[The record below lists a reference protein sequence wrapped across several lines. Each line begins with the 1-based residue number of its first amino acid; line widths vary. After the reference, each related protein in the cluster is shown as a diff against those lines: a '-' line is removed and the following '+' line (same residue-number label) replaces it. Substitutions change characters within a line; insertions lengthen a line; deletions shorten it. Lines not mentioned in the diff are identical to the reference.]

1 MPPCRYEDGDEEE
14 VELHE
19 LERILVPAG
28 DGFSKG
34 AGGKSSGTAAK
45 GGGSKR
51 NDTAA
56 TGGGRA
62 QRGGKP
68 AGKGEGRK
76 RKKAA
81 ESPAPSGGAEQP
93 AEEEEDAEQAAAAV
107 QHAMQQDGEEQQ
119 QATEPLLKEEQE
131 GEAELH
137 AWLGN
142 AAKPLA
148 GRAPLAS
155 PSSERGPTAQLH
167 GIADEVATRSKELV
181 RACDGQAGACAA
193 AQVGDAWVASQVVSP
208 PAVRCALTSAA
219 LTSATC
225 CALVLPTGTA
235 HAPSALPMHLP
246 GGRPA
251 GAGHS
256 ALPRGAAGGGP
267 SAALPSGHLR
277 QRELG
282 EGAVLKERRLP
293 QCACFQASGSFI
305 HSMQAAVSVQPRSHH
320 HLSHMRACAGVL
332 HLGPAAGGR
341 PPGGGRCAGGGAV

>member
-19 LERILVPAG
+19 LERILVPAA

-62 QRGGKP
+62 QRGGNP

-142 AAKPLA
+142 AAKPPA

-155 PSSERGPTAQLH
+155 PSSERGLMAQLH

-181 RACDGQAGACAA
+181 RACDGQAGVCAA
-193 AQVGDAWVASQVVSP
+193 AQVWRRLGGQPGRVA
-208 PAVRCALTSAA
+208 AGCALCIDIRRIDICHM
-219 LTSATC
+219 LRTC
-225 CALVLPTGTA
+225 SS
-235 HAPSALPMHLP
+235 HW
-246 GGRPA
+246 
-251 GAGHS
+251 HS
-256 ALPRGAAGGGP
+256 ACTFSPAD
-267 SAALPSGHLR
+267 
-277 QRELG
+277 
-282 EGAVLKERRLP
+282 
-293 QCACFQASGSFI
+293 AS
-305 HSMQAAVSVQPRSHH
+305 PWWPPCRSWT
-320 HLSHMRACAGVL
+320 
-332 HLGPAAGGR
+332 
-341 PPGGGRCAGGGAV
+341 